1 MAFLPEKAPKSAIF
15 FVFALYFRPA
25 VAYDRDD

>member
-1 MAFLPEKAPKSAIF
+1 MEFLPEKALKSAIF
-15 FVFALYFRPA
+15 FVFVLYFRAA